1 MLKGANET
9 FEIAWAI
16 GMDEHKHIELLTL
29 QAAELTERTPF
40 CPEDQQI
47 AEYFEDELPA
57 AERDHVERHLADCRF
72 CLARLGMLQRLE
84 QNPIALRIPE
94 DVLATAKAMRKPRV
108 RRPKWVQASAAA
120 AALVIAVGVLYQ
132 VFPVRETGQVA
143 LPRTH
148 MTEPSSDMRETR
160 SADPG
165 AMGPRFLSPREGAGT
180 TSNARVFKWTE
191 VPNSLYYEVR
201 IVSDAGDLLWQERV
215 DGTEW
220 RLPAGL
226 ALTSGLDYF
235 VRVDAYLTDAKTL
248 QSGYLLFRPGERG

>member
-9 FEIAWAI
+9 FEIAWAM

-47 AEYFEDELPA
+47 AEYFENELPA
-57 AERDHVERHLADCRF
+57 AERDHVERHLVDCRF

-84 QNPIALRIPE
+84 QNPIAPRIPE
-94 DVLATAKAMRKPRV
+94 DVLATAKSMRNPGVPR
-108 RRPKWVQASAAA
+108 RKWVQASAAA
-120 AALVIAVGVLYQ
+120 AVLVIAVGVLYLL
-132 VFPVRETGQVA
+132 VPVREIGQVA

-148 MTEPSSDMRETR
+148 VTEPSSDVRETR
-160 SADPG
+160 SVNPTAV
-165 AMGPRFLSPREGAGT
+165 GPRFLSPSKGLGI
-180 TSNARVFKWTE
+180 TSNASLFKWTE

-226 ALTSGLDYF
+226 ALTPGLDYF
-235 VRVDAYLTDAKTL
+235 ARVDAYLTDAKTL
-248 QSGYLLFRPGERG
+248 QSDYLLFRSGERG

>member
-1 MLKGANET
+1 
-9 FEIAWAI
+9 
-16 GMDEHKHIELLTL
+16 MDDHKHIDLLTL

-47 AEYFEDELPA
+47 AEYFEDQLPET
-57 AERDHVERHLADCRF
+57 ERDQVERHLADCRF

-84 QNPIALRIPE
+84 QNPVAPRIPE
-94 DVLATAKAMRKPRV
+94 DVLATAKSIGRV
-108 RRPKWVQASAAA
+108 TVSRPNGAPAWTAAA
-120 AALVIAVGVLYQ
+120 MLVIAVGVLYQ
-132 VFPVRETGQVA
+132 IFPVRETGQAV

-148 MTEPSSDMRETR
+148 MNEPSSGLRDTR
-160 SADPG
+160 SVDPG
-165 AMGPRFLSPREGAGT
+165 AMGPRFLSPREGPDVI
-180 TSNARVFKWTE
+180 SNASIFKWTA

-201 IVSDAGDLLWQERV
+201 IVSDTGDLLWQERV

-226 ALTSGLDYF
+226 ALTPGLEYF

-248 QSGYLLFRPGERG
+248 QSGYMLFRPGQRG